1 MFLKLCKVDV
11 FIQHL
16 NSSSNVPR
24 VIVTNL
30 SKEVLLGMLLTIS
43 IWFGNNI
50 FMYEPSHPLLCY
62 KHLELIDIFKV
73 MLLTLEIFRQFWVH
87 VNRTLKVNMVDVWGV
102 FIKMPFWNVI
112 TWIAMILV
120 HVKCRQWQKTLNYFG
135 KWRMSNP
142 WFKSHCVH

>member
-1 MFLKLCKVDV
+1 LQLVRINSLESMFLKLCKVDV

-73 MLLTLEIFRQFWVH
+73 MLLTLEIFRQF
-87 VNRTLKVNMVDVWGV
+87 
-102 FIKMPFWNVI
+102 
-112 TWIAMILV
+112 
-120 HVKCRQWQKTLNYFG
+120 
-135 KWRMSNP
+135 
-142 WFKSHCVH
+142 